1 MNVAERG
8 AGGPDQKKQR
18 ARREPPGVPEG
29 ASAGWSILSYMIT
42 GMVLYGGIGWLVG
55 RGTGISVL
63 FPVGMLVGL
72 GLALTLIILRY
83 GRR

>member
-1 MNVAERG
+1 MSAS
-8 AGGPDQKKQR
+8 AGGPEPKNDQP
-18 ARREPPGVPEG
+18 RRNPPGVPEG

-55 RGTGISVL
+55 RWTHVAVL
-63 FPVGMLVGL
+63 FPIGMLAGL
-72 GLALTLIILRY
+72 GLALTMIILRY